1 MAKAELSEEQVEEL
15 RQAFDMFDRDKGG
28 SISTRELGYT
38 MRAMGMNPTEA
49 EILDLLCEVRLAWL
63 VSSLRSDHKLLL
75 LLQFDSDNNGS
86 IEFSEFC
93 LMMSGR
99 MLVVHDLDTVKMAFR
114 ALDESGSGFI
124 SYKQL
129 KYLITNIGK
138 EISICLSRGVTPSLP
153 SHYSN
158 PQVTS

>member
-1 MAKAELSEEQVEEL
+1 MAKAKAELSQEQVEEL

-63 VSSLRSDHKLLL
+63 VFRTVWSDL
-75 LLQFDSDNNGS
+75 LLQFDSDNNGT
-86 IEFSEFC
+86 IEFEEFC

-99 MLVVHDLDTVKMAFR
+99 MLVRL
-114 ALDESGSGFI
+114 
-124 SYKQL
+124 
-129 KYLITNIGK
+129 N
-138 EISICLSRGVTPSLP
+138 
-153 SHYSN
+153 
-158 PQVTS
+158 